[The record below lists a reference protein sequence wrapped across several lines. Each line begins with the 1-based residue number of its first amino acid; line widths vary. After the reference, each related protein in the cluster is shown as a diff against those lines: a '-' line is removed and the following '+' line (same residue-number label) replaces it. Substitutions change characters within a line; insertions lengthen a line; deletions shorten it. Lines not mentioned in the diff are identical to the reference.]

1 MKRSL
6 FGLIGSLALASTLV
20 AAQGTAQ
27 QPPTQQPPTE
37 PQKPVEVVLTGCII
51 QGSAPTIFILDNAK
65 VDPAD
70 TAEKGRSYMIESAA
84 EDVVLKTHLNQQVK
98 VTGIAE
104 KKPLPATGQKVEEK
118 DLPKFSAKTAT
129 MVADRCTP
137 SAR

>member
-27 QPPTQQPPTE
+27 QPPTET
-37 PQKPVEVVLTGCII
+37 QKPVEVVLTGCII

-70 TAEKGRSYMIESAA
+70 TAEKGRSYVIESAA
-84 EDVVLKTHLNQQVK
+84 EDVVLKTHLNHQVK

-104 KKPLPATGQKVEEK
+104 KKALPAPGQKVEEK
-118 DLPKFSAKTAT
+118 DLPKFSAKSAT

-137 SAR
+137 AAR